1 MHPAMSFRLDDGS
14 PNLAGDLR
22 AEARTGDPAANYQD
36 VELLHSC
43 SRLRFGKP

>member
-1 MHPAMSFRLDDGS
+1 MRFRLDDDS
-14 PNLAGDLR
+14 PDLPGDLS
-22 AEARTGDPAANYQD
+22 AEACTGDPAADYQD